1 MKRELL
7 LPRTR
12 AKLPPH
18 PEQTSSQLLSAR
30 GMWLSAVNFDT
41 VRAMSTRLPRSI
53 SCRWAMP
60 RGALEDSYVSDQAL
74 VSGGAKVGGCLP
86 PQSMPHMLKV
96 KLCFHAEWR
105 RALTPDAC
113 RAPPCRER
121 KRVSSVCT
129 PPGRGAGDHRASL
142 AKTVVEGGETPLLR
156 APVSTVQRNL
166 AAPAEAALDVT
177 QLGKWDVV
185 AVPTWSAS
193 PRWGG

>member
-12 AKLPPH
+12 AKLPPR
-18 PEQTSSQLLSAR
+18 PDQTSSQLLSAR
-30 GMWLSAVNFDT
+30 GMWLSTVNFDT

-74 VSGGAKVGGCLP
+74 VSGGAKVGGLPATPVHATHAPSEAVFPRGAEESVNARCLP
-86 PQSMPHMLKV
+86 
-96 KLCFHAEWR
+96 
-105 RALTPDAC
+105 
-113 RAPPCRER
+113 
-121 KRVSSVCT
+121 VSSLPRARAGVHLRV
-129 PPGRGAGDHRASL
+129 PPQAEALETIEHPWPRPWWR
-142 AKTVVEGGETPLLR
+142 ETPLLR
-156 APVSTVQRNL
+156 APVCAVQRNV

-177 QLGKWDVV
+177 QLGKRDVV